1 MTIFERFFQFESEW
15 NVIHIPYR
23 PNGFGV
29 LILGDRNHFVKPDS
43 SFWLQNAGRYRL
55 LQFLLSEGYTIFYS
69 NLFNPHW
76 GAKKAVDYTSH
87 VIHYVLKNEI
97 LNEKIHIIAEGSGAL
112 VAANLLNGSEE
123 QIRTAAML
131 TPCLDL
137 QSYYENEKENKFFYK
152 QLVKQLV
159 KSYGIHEHEID
170 KIPFQTIIPYH
181 NKVPVHIWQR
191 MNGAPYSYD
200 AHAKI
205 FEENQLIGPY
215 EVKIS
220 YYLSDHSSR
229 IPSSILKFFKRHEKQ
244 L

>member
-15 NVIHIPYR
+15 NAIHIPYR

-29 LILGDRNHFVKPDS
+29 LVLGDRNHFVKPET
-43 SFWLQNAGRYRL
+43 SFWLEHDGKYRTIQL
-55 LQFLLSEGYTIFYS
+55 LLSEGYTIFYS

-76 GAKKAVDYTSH
+76 GAKKASDYTRH
-87 VIHYVLKNEI
+87 FIHYVLKHEI
-97 LNEKIHIIAEGSGAL
+97 LNEKIHIIAEGTGAL
-112 VAANLLNGSEE
+112 VAANLLNESEE
-123 QIRTAAML
+123 QIRSVAML

-152 QLVKQLV
+152 QLVKQLE
-159 KSYGIHEHEID
+159 KSYGIPEKEMENFR
-170 KIPFQTIIPYH
+170 FQTIIPYH

-191 MNGAPYSYD
+191 MNGAYPYD

-205 FEENQLIGPY
+205 FEEKQMNGKNQ
-215 EVKIS
+215 VKVT
-220 YYLSDHSSR
+220 YYLADHPNR
-229 IPSSILKFFKRHEKQ
+229 IRSSILKFFKRHEKE